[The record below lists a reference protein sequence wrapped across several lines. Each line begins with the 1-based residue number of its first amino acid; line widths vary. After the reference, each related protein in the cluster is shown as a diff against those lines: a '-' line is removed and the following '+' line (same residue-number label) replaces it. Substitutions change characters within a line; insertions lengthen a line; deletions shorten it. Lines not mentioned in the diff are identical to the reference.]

1 MCVKPVLPLRVFGV
15 HSIITVVEQ
24 DSSTDIDGHLNARL
38 VQLDLGNIVPGSPPH
53 SPLDKSARWTNGV
66 SPGRSG
72 GAGPPAG
79 SAAPAG
85 ASNLRSMS
93 DMRKAKF
100 KKLLD
105 QQVGHA
111 GSECCFSSLTDVF
124 SAHMQEGRA
133 SEELQAAPRH
143 IQVVHCKDATEVS
156 ICMILS
162 VQQAW
167 TLTKQVVC
175 ILVHGRADQLTW
187 VVWDSS
193 GE

>member
-1 MCVKPVLPLRVFGV
+1 MKPVKPFKLRVFGV
-15 HSIITVVEQ
+15 RSIITVVEQ

-143 IQVVHCKDATEVS
+143 IQVVHCEDATEVCHLHNS
-156 ICMILS
+156 LCAASLDAIQTGS
-162 VQQAW
+162 VHPDAW
-167 TLTKQVVC
+167 E
-175 ILVHGRADQLTW
+175 GRSV
-187 VVWDSS
+187 VVWDKR
-193 GE
+193 GD

>member
-1 MCVKPVLPLRVFGV
+1 M

-38 VQLDLGNIVPGSPPH
+38 VQLDLGNILPGSPPH
-53 SPLDKSARWTNGV
+53 SPLDKSARGTNGV

-85 ASNLRSMS
+85 ARNLRSMS

-111 GSECCFSSLTDVF
+111 GSECCLSSSDRHFSV
-124 SAHMQEGRA
+124 HMQEGRA
-133 SEELQAAPRH
+133 SEGLHAALRR
-143 IQVVHCKDATEVS
+143 IQVVYCKDATEVS
-156 ICMILS
+156 HLHIFLCAASLDTMQTGS
-162 VQQAW
+162 VHPGAW
-167 TLTKQVVC
+167 E
-175 ILVHGRADQLTW
+175 GRSAIW
-187 VVWDSS
+187 VVWDNS
-193 GE
+193 GD

>member
-1 MCVKPVLPLRVFGV
+1 MKPVKPFTLRVFGV
-15 HSIITVVEQ
+15 RSIITVVEQ

-38 VQLDLGNIVPGSPPH
+38 VQLDLGNIIPGSPPH
-53 SPLDKSARWTNGV
+53 SPLDKSARGTNGV

-111 GSECCFSSLTDVF
+111 GSECCLSSSNRNFSQPVCK
-124 SAHMQEGRA
+124 R
-133 SEELQAAPRH
+133 EEHQKIYKQPQDIFRLSTARMPQKCA
-143 IQVVHCKDATEVS
+143 
-156 ICMILS
+156 ICIILS
-162 VQQAW
+162 AQQAW
-167 TLTKQVVC
+167 TLSKQVVC
-175 ILVHGRADQLTW
+175 ILVHGKADQW
-187 VVWDSS
+187 
-193 GE
+193 